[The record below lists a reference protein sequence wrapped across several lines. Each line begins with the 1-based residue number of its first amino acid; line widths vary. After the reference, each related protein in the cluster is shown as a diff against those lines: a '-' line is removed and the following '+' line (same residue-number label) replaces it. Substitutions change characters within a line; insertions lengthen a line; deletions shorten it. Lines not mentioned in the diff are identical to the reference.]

1 MATAGVLGWIGLGV
15 MGEPMCR
22 NLARKSGARVVAFDA
37 RAEPLD
43 RLAGDGVERAA
54 GAADVARR
62 AEIVFL
68 CLPGEPQVRAVCV
81 GGEAGGGLTAHVRPG
96 QTVVDM
102 STCPVALARELGAA
116 FSACQVDF
124 ADAPIARTAQAAR
137 DGTLSIMV
145 GGTPAVFERLAPLLR
160 FMGSEVTHC
169 GPVGAGQ
176 AVKLM
181 NNMVVAQTVVALAE
195 ALAVARASGAVE
207 PRVLFETLMKGSA
220 DSFVLRNHGMK
231 SLLPDQH
238 PTQGAFPTRYILKD
252 LSYAIGL
259 AESCGLALEQAA
271 TTRRL
276 LERTAAL
283 GWTDAYYTAVI
294 RAIEGGSSPPRPS

>member
-1 MATAGVLGWIGLGV
+1 MADASALGFIGLGV
-15 MGEPMCR
+15 MGESMCR
-22 NLARKSGARVVAFDA
+22 NLARKSGSPVVAFDA
-37 RAEPLD
+37 RAEPLGAL
-43 RLAGDGVERAA
+43 RRDGVQAA
-54 GAADVARR
+54 ASATDVARR
-62 AEIVFL
+62 ADIIFL
-68 CLPGEPQVRAVCV
+68 CLPGEPQVRAVCL
-81 GGEAGGGLTAHVRPG
+81 GDAGLAAHARRG

-102 STCPVALARELGAA
+102 STCPVALAQELGRVFAA
-116 FSACQVDF
+116 HGVDF

-145 GGTPAVFERLAPLLR
+145 GGDAHVFERLEPYLGA
-160 FMGSEVTHC
+160 MGTEITHC

-176 AVKLM
+176 VVKLM
-181 NNMVVAQTVVALAE
+181 NNMVVADTVVALAE
-195 ALAVARASGAVE
+195 ALAVARASGVVE

-231 SLLPDQH
+231 SLLPDHH
-238 PTQGAFPTRYILKD
+238 PTEGAFPTRYILKD
-252 LSYAIGL
+252 LGYALAL
-259 AESCGLALEQAA
+259 AESCGLTLEQAG

-294 RAIEGGSSPPRPS
+294 RAIEKR